1 MQWHTEPAGSKEQH
15 MTTRLGRADEIAA
28 AVLWLCSAGA
38 SFVVGIGLPVDSGFT
53 AH

>member
-1 MQWHTEPAGSKEQH
+1 MAEIMKQQSIG
-15 MTTRLGRADEIAA
+15 RLGRAAEVAA

-38 SFVVGIGLPVDSGFT
+38 SFVVGIGLPVDGGFT